1 MAAIKKESDKKEK
14 DSRRKVL
21 IVDLEETLVSGN
33 ELVEDALKFLEK
45 VRKEYVVVLLS
56 NHTEAKIKEIL
67 SSHLLYPYFDLVV
80 SATDYD
86 MRKPDPRII
95 GVIRTLLYDKFERK
109 FDLRNFWMVGDR
121 PDRDILL
128 GNLAGIKTIRVR
140 RGKYADRDAEFEEE
154 MPKHEVS
161 SLTEAAE
168 ILLSTRKKSST
179 KKKEKAKSTRKT
191 KKK

>member
-1 MAAIKKESDKKEK
+1 MAAARGESGRKEK
-14 DSRRKVL
+14 DKRRKVL

-33 ELVEDALKFLEK
+33 ELVDDALKFLEK

-56 NHTEAKIKEIL
+56 NYTESRIKEIL
-67 SSHLLYPYFDLVV
+67 SRHILYPYLDLVV

-95 GVIRTLLYDKFERK
+95 GVIRSLLYDKFDRK
-109 FDLRNFWMVGDR
+109 FDLRNFWIVGDR
-121 PDRDILL
+121 PDRDIVL

-140 RGKYADRDAEFEEE
+140 RGKYADRDAEFDEEK
-154 MPKHEVS
+154 PKYEVS

-168 ILLSTRKKSST
+168 ILLLSRKRGAKKTRK
-179 KKKEKAKSTRKT
+179 R
-191 KKK
+191 